1 MLRCTVLLLIASLLA
16 TASIAPTASTNLVDK
31 DEIYFSESTGENENQ
46 TENESLQVAETSS
59 DASILCFSSTI
70 ASIHQY
76 GTCTIENL
84 RNETLDVHINTS
96 NPYAVIINYPEVQIP
111 ANSMTSIM
119 MLLNQSVS
127 EEHNTSNLPAQYTT
141 NLQFQFTWNQS
152 NQTSK
157 EVRNFTFPML
167 SFFCI
172 NPDMSILTPETV
184 ANDSRVSGLTSCH
197 LSNHLAYN
205 LTLEFTPL
213 EAYFVSG
220 LTRVELNNSDTMY
233 NGRVNFTL
241 NESALRAQPYGSHFQ
256 HVELNITATQGN
268 SSITLEPALVRFT
281 VQHLE
286 PIDPDKNPYEGA
298 GSGLAYLLWEIDN
311 ILNPKDTPST
321 GPCDASEGCE
331 EGSQNQQNTKGS
343 FEEPPDDLDLVMLLL
358 MAIILFFLP
367 GMKKQT
373 NE

>member
-16 TASIAPTASTNLVDK
+16 TASIAPTASTSLVDK
-31 DEIYFSESTGENENQ
+31 EEIYFSESTGENENQ

-111 ANSMTSIM
+111 ANGTSSIM
-119 MLLNQSVS
+119 LILNQSVS

-141 NLQFQFTWNQS
+141 NLQFQMTWNQS
-152 NQTSK
+152 QQTST

-241 NESALRAQPYGSHFQ
+241 NESALRAQPYGRHFQ
-256 HVELNITATQGN
+256 HVELNITATQDN

-286 PIDPDKNPYEGA
+286 PIDPNENPYNDTDA
-298 GSGLAYLLWEIDN
+298 GLAYLLWELTQA
-311 ILNPKDTPST
+311 LNDE
-321 GPCDASEGCE
+321 GGASSSPEHSSDEQGNKRSYE
-331 EGSQNQQNTKGS
+331 APTT
-343 FEEPPDDLDLVMLLL
+343 LDLFMLLAL
-358 MAIILFFLP
+358 AVVLLFFAT
-367 GMKKQT
+367 GQKRGTQ
-373 NE
+373 